1 MATIAEQLTSLAN
14 TKTAIKNAIIDK
26 GVQVAD
32 TDTFA
37 SYATKIGEIQSGGG
51 GEVVNKTKF
60 GVSIDDVIL
69 TSDTTA
75 VDREFEFDAT
85 SIERLSTMTKTVGG
99 ETLYMLDVFAYKFY
113 NNLAL
118 VGTVDL
124 SGYKGHVNMTPTFD
138 HAFSGSCVEKFICPS
153 HTASFEG
160 QLNLL
165 NCCENCPVL
174 KTVVITSTRLGDTNV
189 QLRSSFKDCK
199 KLTMVEG
206 IENVEEVAQ
215 SGLDGTFEGC
225 VALTTANTSNIKTVA
240 SNSMQDCFKGSGIVN
255 ADLSGLTSINN
266 SSLSSC
272 YSGCLSLKTANLSN
286 VAYVGSSGLSSCF
299 SGASVEVLDVSALQE
314 VASSGMANVCRGATS
329 LTTVVGLGL
338 LEKIDNSGFEY
349 AFYGCTSL
357 TGDFVFTS
365 LTTLGN
371 YAFRYG
377 FQGCTSPLRF
387 FFPALTTLGTNPFGT
402 SSSNGAFRNATGV
415 TEIHFRAD
423 MQATIES
430 LSQYSSKWGA
440 TNAAIY
446 FDL

>member
-1 MATIAEQLTSLAN
+1 MARMYIGDQEVAPVVPQ
-14 TKTAIKNAIIDK
+14 IVDK
-26 GVQVAD
+26 
-32 TDTFA
+32 
-37 SYATKIGEIQSGGG
+37 K
-51 GEVVNKTKF
+51 KL
-60 GVSIDDVIL
+60 GVSIDDMIL
-69 TSDTTA
+69 TSPTNV

-85 SIERLSTMTKTVGG
+85 SIESLLTKQKTVDG
-99 ETLYMLDVFAYKFY
+99 ETLYMQDPFAYKFY

-124 SGYKGHVNMTPTFD
+124 SGYKGHSFLNPAFD
-138 HAFSGSCVEKFICPS
+138 HAFSGSCIEKFICPS
-153 HTASFEG
+153 YTASFLG
-160 QLNLL
+160 QLELP
-165 NCCENCPVL
+165 NCCEGCPVL

-189 QLRSSFKDCK
+189 QLPSSFKNCK
-199 KLTMVEG
+199 KLTTVEG
-206 IENVEEVAQ
+206 IENVEEVAYD
-215 SGLDGTFEGC
+215 GLVGTFEGC
-225 VALTTANTSNIKTVA
+225 VALTTADTSNIKTVVGYG
-240 SNSMQDCFKGSGIVN
+240 MQDCFRESGIVN

-286 VAYVGSSGLSSCF
+286 VEYVDTSGLSRCF
-299 SGASVEVLDVSALQE
+299 LGSSVEDLDVSALQE

-365 LTTLGN
+365 LTTLGD

-377 FQGCTSPLRF
+377 FQDCKSPLRF
-387 FFPALTTLGTNPFGT
+387 FFPALITLGTNPFGT
-402 SSSNGAFRNATGV
+402 TSSNSAFRNATGV

-423 MQATIES
+423 MQSQIES
-430 LSQYSSKWGA
+430 LSQYSSRWGA
-440 TNAAIY
+440 TNATIY